1 MCENC
6 GCTVTDANRH
16 RIEGGERR
24 TIEVLENLL
33 AENDRQ
39 AMRNRAHLNA
49 RGILAVNL
57 MSSPGSGKT
66 SLLEATIRAL
76 PPHLRVAVI
85 EGDLETE
92 NDAERIR
99 RQGVEAV
106 QITTGMACHLD
117 AHMVHDALRR
127 LDLSQIDI
135 LFIENVGNL
144 VCPANFDIGQHRNVL
159 LLSVTEGDDKAAKY
173 PVMVRAADQALI
185 TKTDLL
191 PHIEEFDLGRARAAI
206 GGVRRDLAVI
216 ELSAKT
222 GTGLDQWLNWLEANL
237 LARRAQIDSPYLPA
251 APVTPALH
259 PRPPRQ
265 RHLAAH

>member
-1 MCENC
+1 MCDTC
-6 GCTVTDANRH
+6 GCNVTDANRH
-16 RIEGGERR
+16 LVEGGERR
-24 TIEVLENLL
+24 TIAVLENLL

-39 AMRNRAHLNA
+39 AMHNRARLNA
-49 RGILAVNL
+49 RGILAINL

-76 PPHLRVAVI
+76 PPNLRVAVI

-92 NDAERIR
+92 NDAQRIR
-99 RQGVEAV
+99 RHGVEAV

-117 AHMVHDALRR
+117 AHMVHQALHR

-173 PVMVRAADQALI
+173 PVMVRSADLALI
-185 TKTDLL
+185 SKSDLL
-191 PHIEEFDLGRARAAI
+191 PHIEEFDPGRARESI
-206 GGVRRDLAVI
+206 GGVRRDLPVF

-222 GTGLDQWLNWLEANL
+222 GVGLDRWFDWLEANL
-237 LARRAQIDSPYLPA
+237 MARRAQIDSPYLPA
-251 APVTPALH
+251 VPGAGVLA
-259 PRPPRQ
+259 PRPVRR
-265 RHLAAH
+265 RHALAR

>member
-1 MCENC
+1 MCNDC
-6 GCTVTDANRH
+6 GCMVTDGNQHLVVA
-16 RIEGGERR
+16 GERQ

-33 AENDRQ
+33 RENDRQ
-39 AMRNRAHLNA
+39 AARIREHLDQL
-49 RGILAVNL
+49 GVFAVNL

-66 SLLEATIRAL
+66 LLLEATIQAL
-76 PPHLRVAVI
+76 PQDVRVAVI

-99 RQGVEAV
+99 RHGVPAV

-117 AHMVHDALRR
+117 AHMIHDALHQM
-127 LDLSQIDI
+127 DLTDIDI

-173 PVMVRAADQALI
+173 PVMVRAADQVLI

-191 PHIEEFDLGRARAAI
+191 PYIEEFDVGRAR
-206 GGVRRDLAVI
+206 LAVHTVRGDVPLL
-216 ELSAKT
+216 EVSAKS
-222 GTGLDQWLNWLEANL
+222 GQGLDLWIDWLVRSAD
-237 LARRAQIDSPYLPA
+237 ARRLAVTTALKAAEPA
-251 APVTPALH
+251 ARTASLWPG
-259 PRPPRQ
+259 
-265 RHLAAH
+265 